1 MEWICFLMAQ
11 KKNDSIWCCNWIN
24 MSGTRSISLLLQQ
37 GSRRTTGMI
46 LPSITQRK
54 SNNTSEQGENQNV
67 SSALSIKSF
76 LLVTYC
82 RAGHWGWTVII
93 LIGKRA
99 KGVIL
104 ITDIDFA
111 AVCVFLHYPIDK
123 LTEELIS
130 RSEEKEKLLA
140 GVIISGLWSITSCFG
155 QFRSWLWT
163 FSDSN
168 TDGDL

>member
-1 MEWICFLMAQ
+1 
-11 KKNDSIWCCNWIN
+11 

-37 GSRRTTGMI
+37 GSRRTTRMI
-46 LPSITQRK
+46 LLNITQRK

-67 SSALSIKSF
+67 SSALSIDSF

-82 RAGHWGWTVII
+82 RAVHWGRTVVI

-99 KGVIL
+99 KGIIL

-111 AVCVFLHYPIDK
+111 AVCVFLHCTIDK

-130 RSEEKEKLLA
+130 RWKEKEKLLA
-140 GVIISGLWSITSCFG
+140 VVIISGLWSITSCFCL
-155 QFRSWLWT
+155 FRSWLWT

-168 TDGDL
+168 TDAL